1 MIKLTQER
9 LLKTLKGPQ
18 SDSPMIHLITLD
30 LDNTLWDIEKTM
42 VRAEKELRMHL
53 KSVSEKA
60 FDIYCSDTTTEIR
73 NRLLREQP
81 DLRSNLTEFRK
92 VLLGEI
98 FFRAGNSIQDSKIL
112 ASSAFNT
119 FFEFR
124 NKVVFFEGAINVLM
138 ALSEKYKVYALT
150 NGNADVKMIGI
161 DKYLSGAVSSAEVGV
176 SKPNPEIFEAA
187 LNKAGVEAKSCI
199 HVGDDYEDDIVGASN
214 AGIASIWLN
223 HQHKNDPNM
232 NLATKV
238 VSKVTEI
245 PRAVELISGTT

>member
-1 MIKLTQER
+1 MIEPTQER
-9 LLKTLKGPQ
+9 LPKTLKDLQ

-42 VRAEKELRMHL
+42 VRAERELRMHL

-60 FDIYCSDTTTEIR
+60 FDIYCSETTYEIR

-81 DLRSNLTEFRK
+81 GLRSNLTEFRK

-124 NKVVFFEGAINVLM
+124 NKVVFFEGAIDVLTT
-138 ALSEKYKVYALT
+138 LSEKYKVYALT

-238 VSKVTEI
+238 VSEVTEI
-245 PRAVELISGTT
+245 PRAVELISGTI

>member
-1 MIKLTQER
+1 MIEPTQER
-9 LLKTLKGPQ
+9 LPKTLKGLQ

-60 FDIYCSDTTTEIR
+60 FDIYRSDTTSEIR

-98 FFRAGNSIQDSKIL
+98 FFLAGNSIQDSKIL

-124 NKVVFFEGAINVLM
+124 NKVVFFEGAINVLI

-176 SKPNPEIFEAA
+176 SKPSPEIFQAV
-187 LNKAGVEAKSCI
+187 LNKAGEKAKSCI
-199 HVGDDYEDDIVGASN
+199 HVGDDYEDDIVGANN
-214 AGIASIWLN
+214 AGIASIWLDHR
-223 HQHKNDPNM
+223 HQSGPSM

-245 PRAVELISGTT
+245 PRAVALISGTR

>member
-1 MIKLTQER
+1 MIEPTQER
-9 LLKTLKGPQ
+9 LTKTLKGLQ
-18 SDSPMIHLITLD
+18 SDSPMINLITLD

-60 FDIYCSDTTTEIR
+60 FDIYCSDTTSEIR

-81 DLRSNLTEFRK
+81 GLRSNLTEFRK

-124 NKVVFFEGAINVLM
+124 NKVVFFEGAIDVLTT
-138 ALSEKYKVYALT
+138 LSEKYKVYALT

-187 LNKAGVEAKSCI
+187 LNKAGVEAKNCI
-199 HVGDDYEDDIVGASN
+199 HVGDDYEDDIVGANN

-223 HQHKNDPNM
+223 HRHQSGPSM

-245 PRAVELISGTT
+245 PRAVALISRTR

>member
-1 MIKLTQER
+1 MIEPTQER
-9 LLKTLKGPQ
+9 LPKTLKELQ

-60 FDIYCSDTTTEIR
+60 FDIYCSETTSEIR
-73 NRLLREQP
+73 TRLLKEQP
-81 DLRSNLTEFRK
+81 GLRSNLTEFRK
-92 VLLGEI
+92 VLLSEI
-98 FFRAGNSIQDSKIL
+98 FFRAGNSIQNSRIL
-112 ASSAFNT
+112 ANSAFNT

-124 NKVVFFEGAINVLM
+124 NKVVFFEGAIDVLTT
-138 ALSEKYKVYALT
+138 LSEKYKVYALT

-176 SKPNPEIFEAA
+176 SKPSPEIFEAV
-187 LNKAGVEAKSCI
+187 LNKAGENAKSCI
-199 HVGDDYEDDIVGASN
+199 HVGDDYEDDIVGANN

-223 HQHKNDPNM
+223 HGHQSGPSM

-245 PRAVELISGTT
+245 PRAVELISGTK

>member
-1 MIKLTQER
+1 MIVPTQER
-9 LLKTLKGPQ
+9 LPKTLKDLQ

-53 KSVSEKA
+53 KSVSERA
-60 FDIYCSDTTTEIR
+60 FDIYCSETTSEIR

-81 DLRSNLTEFRK
+81 GLQSNLTEFRK

-124 NKVVFFEGAINVLM
+124 NKVVFFEGAINVLI

-150 NGNADVKMIGI
+150 NGNADVRMIGI

-245 PRAVELISGTT
+245 PRAVESISGTR

>member
-1 MIKLTQER
+1 MIEPTQER
-9 LLKTLKGPQ
+9 LPKTLKGLQ

-60 FDIYCSDTTTEIR
+60 FDIYRSDTTSEIR

-98 FFRAGNSIQDSKIL
+98 FFLAGNSIQDSKIL
-112 ASSAFNT
+112 ASSAFDT

-124 NKVVFFEGAINVLM
+124 NKVVFFEGAINVLI
-138 ALSEKYKVYALT
+138 ALSEKYNVYALT
-150 NGNADVKMIGI
+150 NGNADVEMIGI

-176 SKPNPEIFEAA
+176 SKPSPEIFEAA
-187 LNKAGVEAKSCI
+187 LNKAGVEALSLI
-199 HVGDDYEDDIVGASN
+199 H
-214 AGIASIWLN
+214 
-223 HQHKNDPNM
+223 
-232 NLATKV
+232 
-238 VSKVTEI
+238 
-245 PRAVELISGTT
+245 ISEPTRPY

>member
-1 MIKLTQER
+1 MIKPTQER

-60 FDIYCSDTTTEIR
+60 FDIYCSDTTSEIR

-124 NKVVFFEGAINVLM
+124 NKVVFFEGAIDVLT

-150 NGNADVKMIGI
+150 NGNADIKMIGI

-245 PRAVELISGTT
+245 PRAVELIRGAE

>member
-1 MIKLTQER
+1 MIEPTQER
-9 LLKTLKGPQ
+9 LPKTLKDLQ

-60 FDIYCSDTTTEIR
+60 FDIYCSETTSEIR

-81 DLRSNLTEFRK
+81 GLRSNLTEFRK

-124 NKVVFFEGAINVLM
+124 NKVVFFEGAINALI

-176 SKPNPEIFEAA
+176 SKPSPEIFEAV
-187 LNKAGVEAKSCI
+187 LNKAGEKAESCI
-199 HVGDDYEDDIVGASN
+199 HVGDDYEDDIVGANN

-223 HQHKNDPNM
+223 HRHKNDPSM

-238 VSKVTEI
+238 VFKVTEI
-245 PRAVELISGTT
+245 PRAVELISGTK

>member
-1 MIKLTQER
+1 MIEPTQEP
-9 LLKTLKGPQ
+9 LPETMKGLP
-18 SDSPMIHLITLD
+18 SDAPMIHLITLD

-60 FDIYCSDTTTEIR
+60 FDIYCSKTTSEIR
-73 NRLLREQP
+73 NRLMREQP
-81 DLRSNLTEFRK
+81 ELRSNLTEFRK
-92 VLLGEI
+92 LLLSEI
-98 FFRAGNSIQDSKIL
+98 FFRAGNSIQNSKIL

-124 NKVVFFEGAINVLM
+124 NKVVFFEGAIDVLT

-176 SKPNPEIFEAA
+176 SKPSPEIFEAV
-187 LNKAGVEAKSCI
+187 LNKAGEEAKSCI
-199 HVGDDYEDDIVGASN
+199 HVGDDYEDDIVGANN

-223 HQHKNDPNM
+223 HRHQSDPSM

-245 PRAVELISGTT
+245 PGAVESITETK

>member
-1 MIKLTQER
+1 MIEPTQER
-9 LLKTLKGPQ
+9 LPKTLKGLQ
-18 SDSPMIHLITLD
+18 SDAPMINLITLD

-60 FDIYCSDTTTEIR
+60 FDIYCSETTSEIR

-81 DLRSNLTEFRK
+81 GLRSNLTEFRK

-124 NKVVFFEGAINVLM
+124 NKVVFFEGAINVLI

-187 LNKAGVEAKSCI
+187 LNKAGIEAKSCI

-245 PRAVELISGTT
+245 PRAVELIRGTE

>member
-1 MIKLTQER
+1 M
-9 LLKTLKGPQ
+9 
-18 SDSPMIHLITLD
+18 
-30 LDNTLWDIEKTM
+30 
-42 VRAEKELRMHL
+42 
-53 KSVSEKA
+53 
-60 FDIYCSDTTTEIR
+60 F
-73 NRLLREQP
+73 
-81 DLRSNLTEFRK
+81 
-92 VLLGEI
+92 
-98 FFRAGNSIQDSKIL
+98 
-112 ASSAFNT
+112 
-119 FFEFR
+119 
-124 NKVVFFEGAINVLM
+124 FFEGAINVLI

-245 PRAVELISGTT
+245 PRAVELIRGTE

>member
-1 MIKLTQER
+1 MIKPTQER
-9 LLKTLKGPQ
+9 RPKTLRGLQ
-18 SDSPMIHLITLD
+18 SDSPMINAITLD

-42 VRAEKELRMHL
+42 VRAENELRMHL

-60 FDIYCSDTTTEIR
+60 FDIYCSDTTSEIR

-112 ASSAFNT
+112 ASSAFDT

-124 NKVVFFEGAINVLM
+124 NKVVFFEGAIDVLI

-176 SKPNPEIFEAA
+176 SKPNPEIFETA
-187 LNKAGVEAKSCI
+187 LNKAGEEAKSCI
-199 HVGDDYEDDIVGASN
+199 HVGDDYEDDNVGAKN

-223 HQHKNDPNM
+223 HRHQSAPNM
-232 NLATKV
+232 NLATRV

-245 PRAVELISGTT
+245 PRAVELISGMK

>member
-1 MIKLTQER
+1 MIEPTQKR
-9 LLKTLKGPQ
+9 LPKTLKGLP
-18 SDSPMIHLITLD
+18 SDVPMIHLITLD

-60 FDIYCSDTTTEIR
+60 FDIYRSDTTSEIR

-98 FFRAGNSIQDSKIL
+98 FFLAGNSIQDSKIL

-124 NKVVFFEGAINVLM
+124 NKVVFFEGAIDVL
-138 ALSEKYKVYALT
+138 ATLSEKYKVYALT

-161 DKYLSGAVSSAEVGV
+161 DMYLSGAVSSAEVGV
-176 SKPNPEIFEAA
+176 SKPDPEIFEAA

-223 HQHKNDPNM
+223 PQHKNDPNM

-245 PRAVELISGTT
+245 PRAVELIRGSE

>member
-1 MIKLTQER
+1 MIEPTQEH
-9 LLKTLKGPQ
+9 LPKTLKGLQ

-42 VRAEKELRMHL
+42 VRAEKELRLHL

-60 FDIYCSDTTTEIR
+60 FDIYCSATTSEIR

-81 DLRSNLTEFRK
+81 GLRSNLTEFRK
-92 VLLGEI
+92 LLLSEV
-98 FFRAGNSIQDSKIL
+98 FFRAGSSIQDSKML
-112 ASSAFNT
+112 ANSAFNT

-124 NKVVFFEGAINVLM
+124 NKVVFFEGAIDVLT

-176 SKPNPEIFEAA
+176 SKPSPKIFEAV
-187 LNKAGVEAKSCI
+187 LNKAGEEAKSCI
-199 HVGDDYEDDIVGASN
+199 HVGDDYEDDIVGAYN

-223 HQHKNDPNM
+223 HRRQSSSDM
-232 NLATKV
+232 NLATKE

-245 PRAVELISGTT
+245 PHAVALISGTK

>member
-1 MIKLTQER
+1 MIEPTQER
-9 LLKTLKGPQ
+9 LPKTLMDLQ

-60 FDIYCSDTTTEIR
+60 FDIYCSETTSEIR

-81 DLRSNLTEFRK
+81 GLRSNLTEFRK
-92 VLLGEI
+92 VILGEI

-124 NKVVFFEGAINVLM
+124 NKVVFFEGAIDVLTT
-138 ALSEKYKVYALT
+138 LSEKYKVYALT

-176 SKPNPEIFEAA
+176 SKPSPEIFEAV
-187 LNKAGVEAKSCI
+187 LNKAGEKAESCI
-199 HVGDDYEDDIVGASN
+199 HVGDDYEDDIVGANN

-223 HQHKNDPNM
+223 HRHQSGPRV

-245 PRAVELISGTT
+245 LRAVELISGTK

>member
-1 MIKLTQER
+1 MIEPTQER
-9 LLKTLKGPQ
+9 LPKTLKDLQ

-60 FDIYCSDTTTEIR
+60 FDIYCSETTSEIR

-81 DLRSNLTEFRK
+81 RLRSNLTEFRK

-112 ASSAFNT
+112 ASSAFDT

-124 NKVVFFEGAINVLM
+124 NNVVFFEGAINVLI
-138 ALSEKYKVYALT
+138 ALSEKYNVYALT

-176 SKPNPEIFEAA
+176 SKPSLEIFEAA
-187 LNKAGVEAKSCI
+187 LNKAGEEAKSCI
-199 HVGDDYEDDIVGASN
+199 HVGDDYEDDIVGANN

-223 HQHKNDPNM
+223 HRHQSAPNM
-232 NLATKV
+232 NLATEV

-245 PRAVELISGTT
+245 PRAVELISEMK

>member
-1 MIKLTQER
+1 MIEPTQE
-9 LLKTLKGPQ
+9 LVPKTLKDLQ

-60 FDIYCSDTTTEIR
+60 FDIYCSDTTFEIR

-81 DLRSNLTEFRK
+81 ELRSNLTEFRK

-124 NKVVFFEGAINVLM
+124 NKVVFFEGAINVLI

-199 HVGDDYEDDIVGASN
+199 HVGDDYEDDIVGANN

-223 HQHKNDPNM
+223 HRHQSASNM
-232 NLATKV
+232 NLATRV

-245 PRAVELISGTT
+245 PRAVELISGMK

>member
-1 MIKLTQER
+1 
-9 LLKTLKGPQ
+9 
-18 SDSPMIHLITLD
+18 
-30 LDNTLWDIEKTM
+30 
-42 VRAEKELRMHL
+42 MHL

-60 FDIYCSDTTTEIR
+60 FDIYCSDTTSEIR

-81 DLRSNLTEFRK
+81 GLRSNLTEFRK

-124 NKVVFFEGAINVLM
+124 NKVVFFEGAINVLI

-199 HVGDDYEDDIVGASN
+199 HVGDDYEDDIVGANN
-214 AGIASIWLN
+214 AGIASIWLDHR
-223 HQHKNDPNM
+223 HQSGPSM

-245 PRAVELISGTT
+245 PRAVALISGTR